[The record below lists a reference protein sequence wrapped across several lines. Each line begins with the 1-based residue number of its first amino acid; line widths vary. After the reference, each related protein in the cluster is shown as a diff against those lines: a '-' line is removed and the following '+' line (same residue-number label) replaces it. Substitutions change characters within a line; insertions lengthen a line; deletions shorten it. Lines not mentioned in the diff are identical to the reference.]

1 MREEGST
8 IAPPQPA
15 PPIAPPYAAVEY
27 AGFWIR
33 LVASIIDLVIVLIG
47 LALLSVLAPDSLTGL
62 ALSALYYVLLTGL
75 RGQTVGKMTLGIR
88 VVRADGRLPGL
99 GYAALREVVGK
110 FVSAIALFLGFLW
123 IAWDREKQ
131 GWHDKIAG
139 TRVIKVRRRSLQ
151 STAAALMTL
160 EDLLGMFEAQDLV
173 GALRQL
179 NEPSDGSK
187 ETLVERLLEIDERLE
202 TIRPDESV
210 LEAFDAR
217 ALKRVCQSI
226 GLGSGDKAQMVKA
239 LEGVLV

>member
-139 TRVIKVRRRSLQ
+139 TRAKC
-151 STAAALMTL
+151 
-160 EDLLGMFEAQDLV
+160 V
-173 GALRQL
+173 GAVSNRQL
-179 NEPSDGSK
+179 
-187 ETLVERLLEIDERLE
+187 LH
-202 TIRPDESV
+202 
-210 LEAFDAR
+210 
-217 ALKRVCQSI
+217 
-226 GLGSGDKAQMVKA
+226 
-239 LEGVLV
+239 